1 MTYSDFSCE
10 INIKKNPLNLN
21 VDDYLEVALRNNP
34 KRRFLFVSKT
44 LGKHIPVNPQKV
56 DELGKTLADAYKMK
70 YKNYLN
76 QRQMVIGFAETAT
89 CLAHSFFNYLESSE
103 FFIHTTREEVKG
115 AEKLEFLEEHS
126 HATEQNL
133 YIDNLSDV
141 ESIDSIILVDDE
153 ITTAKT
159 CINMIRKMQEVYN
172 VKRYVI
178 ASILNWIDEER
189 KAEIKRQAEEMG
201 CEISFVYLFNGSFNF
216 KMNNDISLDD
226 NIEVIDSDANNQE
239 FEINNIKLDFS
250 KYISDKKYV
259 KYTGR
264 FGISRAEQ
272 NELLDIIKEQGIK
285 LKPKYS
291 DKDILA
297 LGIEEFMYIPM
308 MLSKTINGQVYYHSI
323 TRSPIIPR
331 DVEGYPIR
339 KKYKLESFYNENTNF
354 IYNLNAH
361 EYKECFLFMEID
373 KDIDKVHEFIEIL
386 KSVGI
391 KRVNIVRC

>member
-10 INIKKNPLNLN
+10 INIKENPLNLN
-21 VDDYLEVALRNNP
+21 INDYLEVALRNNP

-44 LGKHIPVNPQKV
+44 LGKHLPVNPERV

-70 YKNYLN
+70 NKNYMN
-76 QRQMVIGFAETAT
+76 ERQMIIGFAETAT

-103 FFIHTTREEVKG
+103 FFIHTTRENVCG

-133 YIDNLSDV
+133 YIDNLGDINNV
-141 ESIDSIILVDDE
+141 DSIILVDDE

-159 CINMIRKMQEVYN
+159 CINMIMKMQEIYK

-189 KAEIKRQAEEMG
+189 KAEIQKQAEEMG

-216 KMNNDISLDD
+216 KMDKGISLVD
-226 NIEVIDSDANNQE
+226 NTEIIDSDMTNE
-239 FEINNIKLDFS
+239 EIEINNIKLDFS
-250 KYISDKKYV
+250 KYFADRKYLM
-259 KYTGR
+259 YTGR
-264 FGISRAEQ
+264 FGMSRTEQ

-285 LKPKYS
+285 LEPKYR
-291 DKDILA
+291 KNDILA

-308 MLSKTINGQVYYHSI
+308 MLSKTIDGQVYYHSI

-331 DVEGYPIR
+331 DIEGYPIR
-339 KKYKLESFYNENTNF
+339 KKYKFESFYNENINF
-354 IYNLNAH
+354 IYNLNSH
-361 EYKECFLFMEID
+361 DYKECFLFMEVD
-373 KDIDKVHEFIEIL
+373 KDIEKIKEFIKIL
-386 KSVGI
+386 KSIGI